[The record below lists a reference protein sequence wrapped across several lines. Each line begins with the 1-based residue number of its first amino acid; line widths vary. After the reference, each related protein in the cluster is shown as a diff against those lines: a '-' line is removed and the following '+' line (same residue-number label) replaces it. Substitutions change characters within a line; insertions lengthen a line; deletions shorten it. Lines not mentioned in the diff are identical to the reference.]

1 MKTRALK
8 LKSLSLILPLSC
20 LMLAPTACGPRDF
33 SRTGDGNTTMT
44 NDKKDAAITYVAVG
58 DSTGVGV
65 GAREGGYPARLLKR
79 IKQEHAEARL
89 VNLCVSGATTEDLLR
104 EQLKAAV
111 AARPTLVTI
120 GIGINDIGHYI
131 SIEKFALNFEEIVK
145 RLKTETSARLV
156 VSNLPDISY
165 APVVPVSL
173 REQTRAQIN
182 SFNERISE
190 IVKRYDLSLVDAYT
204 ETHAVMPA
212 HPEFFSDDGFHPSDA
227 GYEYWAKTMWPAVK
241 AAIDE

>member
-1 MKTRALK
+1 METLARK
-8 LKSLSLILPLSC
+8 LKSLSFILPLSC
-20 LMLAPTACGPRDF
+20 FMLALIACGPRDF
-33 SRTGDGNTTMT
+33 SRTRDDNTTMT
-44 NDKKDAAITYVAVG
+44 NDKKDAAIIYVAIG

-65 GAREGGYPARLLKR
+65 GAKDGGYPARLLKR
-79 IKQEHAEARL
+79 IKQEHAQARL

-104 EQLKAAV
+104 EQLKAAT
-111 AARPTLVTI
+111 AARPTLITI
-120 GIGINDIGHYI
+120 GIGINDIGHNI
-131 SIEKFALNFEEIVK
+131 SIEKFARNFEEIVK
-145 RLKTETSARLV
+145 RLKTETSARIV

-165 APVVPVSL
+165 APVVPESL

-182 SFNERISE
+182 RFNERISE

-204 ETHAVMPA
+204 ETHAVMPS